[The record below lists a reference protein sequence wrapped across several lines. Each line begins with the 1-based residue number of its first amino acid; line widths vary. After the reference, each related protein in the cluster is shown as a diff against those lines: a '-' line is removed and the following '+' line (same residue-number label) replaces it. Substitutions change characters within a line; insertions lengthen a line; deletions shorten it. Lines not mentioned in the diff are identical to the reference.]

1 MDDEERM
8 KTLPHD
14 DPVWTALVRFSR
26 TPLSAEDAAE
36 LERWVADDPMR
47 RDMVRAVQRLGAMA
61 LHRQA
66 SRRSLDAWTRVRAR
80 MADGATRR
88 AIARAAD
95 PGEHHAPAGRRAGA
109 RRRMLVAIAGLAAC
123 LVAAVAQRDRIAST
137 VAEWLAAAAPQRE
150 VATRVGERRTVRLDD
165 GTTVTL
171 GPVSRLR
178 YGRLAG
184 ARRRTVQ
191 LDGEAYFAV
200 APDTTHPFRVLARFA
215 AVQVVGTAFDV
226 RAYPGDS
233 VVQVLTTHGRVALRS
248 RDAGGRG
255 GALVERGERGTV
267 NPSGYVHVGT
277 ADVARGTAWTSGRL
291 SYQLV
296 PLAELLHDLA
306 RWYDLD
312 FTVADSSLARVRVTI
327 TLEGATAGDA
337 VEQLATAL
345 QVPYR
350 RIGRAVILGAR

>member
-1 MDDEERM
+1 MRIDDEGGME
-8 KTLPHD
+8 TLPHD

-61 LHRQA
+61 RQRPPR
-66 SRRSLDAWTRVRAR
+66 RRSVAAWERVRAR
-80 MADGATRR
+80 MADGEPPRALGPATEIGLHR
-88 AIARAAD
+88 A
-95 PGEHHAPAGRRAGA
+95 PS
-109 RRRMLVAIAGLAAC
+109 RRRMLVAIAGLAASM
-123 LVAAVAQRDRIAST
+123 VAAVAQRERIAST
-137 VAEWLAAAAPQRE
+137 IEEWLAAAAPQRE
-150 VATRVGERRTVRLDD
+150 VATRVGERRTVHLDD

-171 GPVSRLR
+171 GPLSRLR

-191 LDGEAYFAV
+191 LEGEAYFAV
-200 APDTTHPFRVLARFA
+200 APDTTHPFSVLARFA

-248 RDAGGRG
+248 RDAVARG

-291 SYQLV
+291 NYQLV
-296 PLAELLHDLA
+296 PLDALLRDLT

-327 TLEGATAGDA
+327 TLDGATAGDA
-337 VEQLATAL
+337 VEQLAAAL